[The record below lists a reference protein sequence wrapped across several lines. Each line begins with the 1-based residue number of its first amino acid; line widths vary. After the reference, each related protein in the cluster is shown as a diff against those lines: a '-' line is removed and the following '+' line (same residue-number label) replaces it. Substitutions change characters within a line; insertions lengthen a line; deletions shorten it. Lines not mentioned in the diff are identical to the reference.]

1 MSMRLLE
8 VSDVKKQYGSGCS
21 ACIER
26 TGDDA
31 GTNQCPVCDTVIA
44 CANVNLTVDAG
55 EVLGI
60 VGESGSGKSSLA
72 ELIALE
78 KDDEGEVAGDVSYT
92 EYEDNLLAVDYQTR
106 HELKNTHLSLVHQHI
121 RDGLDLE
128 FSGGGNVAEKL
139 LSAGWRRY
147 DDVRERVRS
156 LFDATEIP
164 VDRMDDP
171 THTYSGGMQRR
182 VQIARALAN
191 EPDIIILDEPT
202 AGLDVSVQARVL
214 DMFRRIQQ
222 AKRCCCNRRLTRSE
236 CHPVVG

>member
-31 GTNQCPVCDTVIA
+31 GTNHCPVCDTVIA
-44 CANVNLTVDAG
+44 CANINLTVDAG

-78 KDDEGEVAGDVSYT
+78 KDDEGEVAGDISYT
-92 EYEDNLLAVDYQTR
+92 EYDGNLLAVDYQTR

-121 RDGLDLE
+121 RDGLMMSVNG
-128 FSGGGNVAEKL
+128 SGACLTQLRFL
-139 LSAGWRRY
+139 LTGW
-147 DDVRERVRS
+147 
-156 LFDATEIP
+156 T
-164 VDRMDDP
+164 
-171 THTYSGGMQRR
+171 TQ
-182 VQIARALAN
+182 
-191 EPDIIILDEPT
+191 
-202 AGLDVSVQARVL
+202 
-214 DMFRRIQQ
+214 
-222 AKRCCCNRRLTRSE
+222 LTRTPAVCNGVFRSRV
-236 CHPVVG
+236 HSPINLISLSLTNRQQGLM